1 VAQSK
6 TPAKR
11 ARRAEANR
19 LRNKANK
26 SRLKTAIKKYEQALQ
41 AGDVETAQQS
51 LIAVTSLI
59 DKNVSKGILHR
70 NTAARRKSAMARR
83 FNALSAE

>member
-41 AGDVETAQQS
+41 DGDVETARQR
-51 LIAVTSLI
+51 LIAATSLI
-59 DKNVSKGILHR
+59 DKNVSKGIMHR
-70 NTAARRKSAMARR
+70 NTAVRRKSVMARR
-83 FNALSAE
+83 FNALVSK

>member
-1 VAQSK
+1 MAKSK

-26 SRLKTAIKKYEQALQ
+26 SRLKTAVKQYEEALQ
-41 AGDVETAQQS
+41 GGDQQKAQES
-51 LIAVTSLI
+51 LIAATSLI
-59 DKNVSKGILHR
+59 DRNVSKGILHR
-70 NTAARRKSAMARR
+70 NTAARRKSALAKRV
-83 FNALSAE
+83 NGVAK

>member
-1 VAQSK
+1 VAKSK

-26 SRLKTAIKKYEQALQ
+26 SRLKTAVKQYEEALQ
-41 AGDVETAQQS
+41 GGDQQKAQES
-51 LIAVTSLI
+51 LIAATSLI
-59 DKNVSKGILHR
+59 DRNVSKGILHR
-70 NTAARRKSAMARR
+70 NTAARRKSALAKRV
-83 FNALSAE
+83 NGVAK

>member
-1 VAQSK
+1 MAKSK

-19 LRNKANK
+19 LRNKAYK
-26 SRLKTAIKKYEQALQ
+26 SRLKTAVKKYEESLQ
-41 AGDVETAQQS
+41 GGDLQTAQES
-51 LIAVTSLI
+51 LIAATSLI

-70 NTAARRKSAMARR
+70 NTAARRKSALARR
-83 FNALSAE
+83 INSIAR